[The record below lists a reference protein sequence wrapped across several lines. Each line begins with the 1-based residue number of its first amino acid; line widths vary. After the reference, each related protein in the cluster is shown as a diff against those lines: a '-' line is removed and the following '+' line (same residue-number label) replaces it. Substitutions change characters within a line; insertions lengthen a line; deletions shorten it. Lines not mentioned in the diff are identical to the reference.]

1 MTGSFS
7 SKYIKK
13 KSEAAIFINLYMLQK
28 YLTLIIFTLSENLH
42 KDASIF
48 QAFEDHYEKW

>member
-28 YLTLIIFTLSENLH
+28 YLTLIIFALSENLH